1 MTRLG
6 MVIDLKRCIGCH
18 ACTVACKTEHATP
31 PGVFWGRVMEK
42 EEGKYPTARRV
53 FLPVLCNHCEDAA
66 CMTACP
72 TGATYKRPDG
82 IVLVDYDK
90 CIGCRACMNAC
101 PYAARYYRKKF
112 GSYYP
117 GKRSPFEEQG
127 YAQLQEGVVQKC
139 TFCAERLD
147 QGLQPAC
154 VATCL
159 TNCRVFG
166 DLDDPNS
173 EVSRLLKARQSF
185 RLRPE
190 MGTEPAV
197 YYLM

>member
-66 CMTACP
+66 CMKACP
-72 TGATYKRPDG
+72 TGATHKRPDG

-101 PYAARYYRKKF
+101 PYAVRYYRKKF

-117 GKRSPFEEQG
+117 GKRSAFEEQG

-147 QGLQPAC
+147 RGLQPAC

-166 DLDDPNS
+166 DLDAPNS